1 MFEVHEVLKAT
12 GGRLLAAGPET
23 FSGISTDSRTI
34 KEGELFVP
42 LVGDKFDGHDFI
54 AQVFEKGAS
63 GALVAA
69 GRAVPAPGGKAVIE
83 VKDTLRALQD
93 IAHHLRTA
101 RPGLKVVGVTGTNG
115 KTTTKEMLASIL
127 AVRGPVLKNEGN
139 LNNGIGVP
147 LTLLRLKDEHWAAV
161 IEMGMNSFGEI
172 QRLAEI
178 AAPQVGVVTN
188 IGPGHLENLG
198 SLEGV
203 AKAKGELVAA
213 LPEGGTAV
221 LNADDPYLRDGNV
234 AARCGTVM
242 FGLGKGADLS
252 AAEVEETPAGV
263 VFSLVTRGGAVRVKL
278 PVLGFHNVYDAL
290 AAASAASA
298 LGLSLP
304 EIKEGLEGFRPAKM
318 RMEVVD
324 IDGAKVINDAYN
336 ANPSSMAA
344 ALNALAGIKDAR
356 RIAVLGDMKELGES
370 AEKAHYDVGRLAGAG
385 GLACLILVGEQARH
399 MAYGAAEAGM
409 DEKKI
414 IQASSPEDAGA
425 KLAER
430 LSPGDCVLV
439 KGSRSMKMERV
450 VEFLK
455 SRKLVA

>member
-1 MFEVHEVLKAT
+1 MFKVHEILKAT

-23 FSGISTDSRTI
+23 FSGISTDSRSI
-34 KEGELFVP
+34 KEGELFIP
-42 LVGDKFDGHDFI
+42 LVGDRFDGHDFI
-54 AQVFEKGAS
+54 KQVFEKGAA
-63 GALVAA
+63 GVIVAA
-69 GRAVPAPGGKAVIE
+69 GRVVPIPGGRAFIE

-101 RPGLKVVGVTGTNG
+101 RPGLEVVGVTGTNG

-147 LTLLRLKDEHWAAV
+147 LTLLRLRDEHWAAV

-178 AAPQVGVVTN
+178 AVPQVGVVTN

-203 AKAKGELVAA
+203 AKAKGELIAA

-221 LNADDPYLRDGNV
+221 LNADDPYQRDQLAV
-234 AARCGTVM
+234 SAVRTLT
-242 FGLGKGADLS
+242 FGLGKGADFS
-252 AAEVEETPAGV
+252 ATDVEETAAGV
-263 VFSLVTRGGAVRVKL
+263 VFSLVTKGGTVRVKL

-304 EIKEGLEGFRPAKM
+304 EIKQGLEGFKPAKM
-318 RMEVVD
+318 RMEIVD
-324 IDGAKVINDAYN
+324 IEGAKIINDAYN
-336 ANPSSMAA
+336 ANPASMAA
-344 ALNALAGIKDAR
+344 ALNALAGIKNSR

-409 DEKKI
+409 DEKDI
-414 IQASSPEDAGA
+414 IRASSPEEAGA